1 MNFEDLEAC
10 WKADPNDDRHSRP
23 ADLKEHAVSTAA
35 AAELTASVFEI
46 ALSVIFGF
54 TGIVTL
60 YDAIHDAEPWH
71 SYPPALITL
80 GIALFILI
88 GRRVRR
94 HQVDFSTSLTGMI
107 DDGLRTVAFQIHRTK
122 TFLWWFVIPT
132 VVAVG
137 INMLFNFG
145 GRPLWVWLIQPLG
158 VLAFYVAMLV
168 EMKTSHIPRQ
178 RTLELLKSQFT
189 GDADHQPS

>member
-10 WKADPNDDRHSRP
+10 WNADPNDDGHSQP

-35 AAELTASVFEI
+35 EAELTASVFEI
-46 ALSVIFGF
+46 GLSVIFGV

-60 YDAIHDAEPWH
+60 FDAIHDVEPWH
-71 SYPPALITL
+71 SYPPAFITL
-80 GIALFILI
+80 GIALYILI

-94 HQVDFSTSLTGMI
+94 QQVDFSTSLTAMI
-107 DDGLRTVAFQIHRTK
+107 DDGLRAVAFQIHRTK

-132 VVAVG
+132 MVAVG

-158 VLAFYVAMLV
+158 VLAFYVALLV

-178 RTLELLKSQFT
+178 RNLELLKRQF
-189 GDADHQPS
+189 DAVGSNQST